1 MSTEE
6 KINLAKLVSQI
17 RNGHNNENFYRRKRV
32 DTKEKNIVGA
42 GGLILDISNN
52 KLLVVKGPEKWSL
65 PKGHLEPGEEP
76 YEAAMREIF
85 EETSL
90 RIQLS
95 ESAKSKKFDKY
106 IYYYIILENADQLQ
120 FNPIDN
126 NEVSEVKWCSYEEL
140 LILNCNRQLK
150 HFISRWK
157 VILKLFYDN
166 QKNLTM
172 KGTVAPQEEILFLQS
187 KTQHI
192 HPVNIAAG
200 VTNNY
205 LQYI

>member
-1 MSTEE
+1 MNYNENV
-6 KINLAKLVSQI
+6 NLAKLVSQAKTSKNVDQKHQ
-17 RNGHNNENFYRRKRV
+17 RKKKTHNI
-32 DTKEKNIVGA
+32 TGA
-42 GGLILDISNN
+42 GGLIFDISCN
-52 KLLVVKGPEKWSL
+52 KILVVKGPIKWSL
-65 PKGHLEPGEEP
+65 PKGHLNGNEKPHQ
-76 YEAAMREIF
+76 AAMREIF